1 MVNQGHHYTLLG
13 RTPTLV
19 DRIAAQLPALSLRRA
34 LTPSEH
40 PLTPQITRGLRR
52 RLFEAAQSEHLGPRL
67 LR

>member
-1 MVNQGHHYTLLG
+1 MVNQDHYYTLLG

-19 DRIAAQLPALSLRRA
+19 DRIAAQLRALSLRRA

-40 PLTPQITRGLRR
+40 PLTPQIARGLHR
-52 RLFEAAQSEHLGPRL
+52 RLFEVAQGEHLGPRL